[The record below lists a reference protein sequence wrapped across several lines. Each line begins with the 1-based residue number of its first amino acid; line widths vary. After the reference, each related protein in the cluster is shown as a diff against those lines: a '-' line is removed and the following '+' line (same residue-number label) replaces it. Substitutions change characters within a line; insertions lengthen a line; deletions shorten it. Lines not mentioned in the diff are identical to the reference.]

1 MFSVYITKW
10 KRLETISQPLC
21 LYFQTLY
28 RNLGHLAY
36 GVAGGLNKTVFYML
50 IQHMLILTFCS
61 TPREPR
67 GTQPRQHWSGDAVI
81 LSQPL
86 FWEMKDLIHST
97 DDHLQITIQLV
108 TDTKLWLCLLA
119 PTRALSIS
127 PPTGPR
133 PPPLFLQKL
142 QSSWR
147 PVERDFLSDLV
158 AVKWAGTSGKARGG
172 SRVTGLTACLRP
184 WRGEPPAPGPL
195 CWPGLAPF
203 GNLRSSCS
211 PEVRVCVCVF
221 PAVECPSKCRLK

>member
-133 PPPLFLQKL
+133 PPRFSFRSFRAAGGQLNVT
-142 QSSWR
+142 SSVTWWQWSGR
-147 PVERDFLSDLV
+147 GPPGRLEEEVESL
-158 AVKWAGTSGKARGG
+158 G
-172 SRVTGLTACLRP
+172 SQPAC
-184 WRGEPPAPGPL
+184 APGEGNPQPL
-195 CWPGLAPF
+195 GLF
-203 GNLRSSCS
+203 VGQD
-211 PEVRVCVCVF
+211 
-221 PAVECPSKCRLK
+221 